1 MIPGLR
7 VVRTLSVNFSGG
19 GGAQPDKPIVH
30 GSGRDVL
37 PDGGDSAL
45 KLLLVCEQQRG
56 ADEGRDPNTP
66 PTVTAAQISGV
77 QFSLS
82 Q

>member
-1 MIPGLR
+1 M
-7 VVRTLSVNFSGG
+7 
-19 GGAQPDKPIVH
+19 
-30 GSGRDVL
+30 L

-45 KLLLVCEQQRG
+45 KILLGCEQQRG

-66 PTVTAAQISGV
+66 LTVTAAQISGV